1 MKSPMRKRG
10 RAERVRPPSDN
21 ARNRIL
27 VRAVSAVCIALAVAL
42 CVYGYKTGLFTSV
55 DAMRAFVAK
64 YGAFGPVV
72 FILIQIVQVVVPI
85 LPGGVSLLA
94 GVMIFGPLYGFIY
107 NYVGITIGSV
117 AAFLLARRLGRP
129 FVESRVSGGVFK
141 KYAAWLEKGSRFDKL
156 FALAIFLPVAP
167 DDFLCMLAGI
177 TKMTPK
183 KFVAI
188 ILVCKPPSILAYSL
202 GLSAVTAWVTG
213 LF

>member
-1 MKSPMRKRG
+1 
-10 RAERVRPPSDN
+10 
-21 ARNRIL
+21 
-27 VRAVSAVCIALAVAL
+27 
-42 CVYGYKTGLFTSV
+42 
-55 DAMRAFVAK
+55 MRAFVAK